1 MNQLG
6 QKVEQKFQHSVSTFT
21 GWLRYF
27 AAAVSVC
34 GGSVQAQEQVL
45 LNYWSILP
53 QEEAATNTPHVIRVI
68 GEKGAEYEEE
78 SLNPADIRNHAAIKE
93 ACIARLQ
100 TVRRETLRLSKEFEN
115 AGMTPAVAWEKALQK
130 TCKALTGNVI
140 GGGKRACVERLIARM
155 EAEGSRFELSAEEMQ
170 WLLAALLEHND
181 CLEGDDSSRL
191 LMHLAQQLRAEGYGK
206 QGASAAF
213 QDALMQNFADS
224 LRYSQDSISAYREAL
239 FKLNRGNIVNHPL
252 VGYLAP
258 WGMGV
263 HSRNQYRQAPKQY
276 STTLGSADSSAVASP
291 VVIPLAAVTTT
302 QPVTQT
308 PAPELTPDFTA
319 GMDKDAGRVENFL
332 ASAPAVPTPLDEG
345 EEEKKKEEEEELE
358 NEEEYEGMAAAAPM
372 MMRGFSLRSY
382 AAMPVAA
389 DSAPE
394 ELTWSGSSTQTWQV
408 NNTAA
413 VSPWVNSAIF
423 TNGSNVTFDDT
434 SSSRNVN
441 ISGTVA
447 PGKIT
452 VNTNTASG
460 TSYSLKYGYAFD
472 SALDGCI
479 VDLLDSNGNVV
490 QQTSLHNKGTALL
503 VLNSVNRF
511 SGGLTLDAGAS
522 VYLGCANAAGS
533 GKITMADGS
542 RLIVNYSSADPN
554 YRSPSLDNAISVSGS
569 VDVSYGTES
578 YDDGGKIPSEWR
590 NLTLSGGIS
599 GSGTLNLW
607 GYSYASYPSSWFW
620 ENEVEYNY
628 VAAFSIN
635 ESQKSSSSD
644 RFSGTVYLKNEF
656 NHRDKNYKE
665 LTAQPEKLL
674 GGAVQLT
681 LTDNVFAKA
690 CINLT
695 RGTGGRNVGEER
707 TFNYLVGKYD
717 LSDAGKAQ
725 TSDNILVLSDSGRI
739 AIRALEADFLGWA
752 WKYQNNNFWVAS
764 DIGTDLLSSLPQE
777 DERWRSRV
785 VTDGSTTL
793 VLNDNTG
800 TTHVFSGSM
809 GFAHSYTNASQA
821 SIKLNNWQDSTECS
835 QGKETLSLEKS
846 GSSAQYI
853 HSAKLNT
860 LSLQG
865 GTLGFN
871 NLELSGYLNITS
883 GTTLEL
889 GVTGTIGW
897 DKISATNSEV
907 TIQSG
912 KELLV
917 MAADDDT
924 DSDPATYDY
933 KFITVE
939 GSITMS
945 SGSDIMFNVLRPEL
959 GTTAATALMQIKGTL
974 TLGADVPINVSFSS
988 VDFVKDAANKTYY
1001 LASAKSGIEVNGSFA
1016 KRLIPLGH
1024 GYYGIL
1030 STENS
1035 STTEDYLVM
1044 NVSGDPRRTWSGHAD
1059 STGKWQAADPNS
1071 TVIDYTWKEK
1081 SPFMNGQVVLFGNL
1095 YQPDGW
1101 DNPDWEPSST
1111 GTTVVDRSK
1120 LNTGGSTSLT
1130 IDGLTLDFQ
1139 SVEIEGKVAPA
1150 AIAINADYSD
1160 KNSTN
1165 FRDNTNYYFHGD
1177 GCIRDVDVKNGE
1189 TVLGMDDYS
1198 GGEWH
1203 TYLRKE
1209 GTGTTVINTANTFSG
1224 GSTIEGGRMVMQNKA
1239 ALGTGKITIQNSAIL
1254 QGDFADDRSSGNWSS
1269 AYKGEG
1275 MDTTTITN
1283 PVYVAIYVTE
1293 DGTISSTEVD
1303 ARLVGAHDK
1312 KLVLESL
1319 SGGAETVLTLSGNSL
1334 STTEEDG
1341 EYTYSEDGK
1350 YTYSVFKV
1358 LDPGAFYGTVKMDG
1372 NLRATSEGT
1381 DGGKVQM
1388 EIMTTAKASDGGN
1401 WTNAKVDLSV
1411 ENGTER
1417 TVLALDAMG
1426 TADAASSQTALI
1438 AALNGIGAGGSRI
1451 NSSVVNMSQDREIM
1465 LQIQGVVRGDYDGT
1479 LGYGEFQKTV
1489 DYINSLAGD
1498 IGSTIVHHGRYND
1511 QLKFGVLS
1519 VSKSGSATQWLNS
1532 AVLNALNVQGGAM
1545 VVDES
1550 LLVRTLTTAGATHL
1564 VVGDVSTTYAH
1575 SLVVGAGGVL
1585 AIDGMSGTDAFSGIG
1600 AGVPKYTIIVSDG
1613 DDNKATEIA
1622 SSAFVLFDSG
1632 ATISAGSDWK
1642 TNLIRTESVNGEDVE
1657 IDVSVDIATGATVTV
1672 NTHNYTPDE
1681 SIDGNNDVFRD
1692 YHSSH
1697 AIQLLGK
1704 MTGSNVNLIFN
1715 NELISAAAVKDGS
1728 ATKRADGLGYDGAT
1742 GTQMGYV
1749 AIRDIHQFTG
1759 DITVEGMTALQVQ
1772 NTNGSANSGSADMDI
1787 TVQGANAALQ
1797 FLDGVTD
1804 QYINNL
1810 VLENGGMLLLGG
1822 TLKKTTGGITAV
1834 DENQAE
1840 LKIQNRE
1847 GKQASLDNLDLVKT
1861 ISSKTLSL
1869 GGTSTDRTEV
1879 KNALISTL
1887 DTAENYDTMKLQN
1900 VNLQNSVVSLHKACS
1915 LDLKTAVLVDKNSK
1929 VKGSIST
1936 AELQPA
1942 ALAAVQSLDKL
1953 TTTLTSATETVTVGS
1968 NTTVELTTSGGTVC
1982 TASDGTKILHV
1993 YADQFQDV
2001 NVTGTGLTLILA
2013 DDLWAQ
2019 AYSMGMEFV
2028 AIQVGGTTGCFL
2040 FEKDNDFGNG
2050 AIGDKSGFTLTDSHG
2065 RNLNEDWVTS
2075 TFVTGNVV
2083 TGNVGSRMSGNL
2095 LWIRT
2100 PEPTTTTL
2108 SLLALTALAAR
2119 RRRK

>member
-1 MNQLG
+1 MMWALDAKPDGMKKHPDNRPGLHQLPPAIDCSRG
-6 QKVEQKFQHSVSTFT
+6 YS
-21 GWLRYF
+21 WLPF
-27 AAAVSVC
+27 FLMALGVVGLPA
-34 GGSVQAQEQVL
+34 QAQEQVL
-45 LNYWSILP
+45 GNYYWIRP
-53 QEEAATNTPHVIRVI
+53 QEELVQATRGIKVCGENAEKFEETFSDAFPIQNHLIIQQARKARLRAMRQEARELARKLQEAGKTPEV
-68 GEKGAEYEEE
+68 AYEEAWNQVYTRNLLSANGGE
-78 SLNPADIRNHAAIKE
+78 GDKRLNSLLRQLVEGNQNP
-93 ACIARLQ
+93 
-100 TVRRETLRLSKEFEN
+100 
-115 AGMTPAVAWEKALQK
+115 
-130 TCKALTGNVI
+130 
-140 GGGKRACVERLIARM
+140 
-155 EAEGSRFELSAEEMQ
+155 ELSDEDAQ
-170 WLLAALLEHND
+170 WLLEALME
-181 CLEGDDSSRL
+181 DDSRLDSEEGRL
-191 LMHLAQQLRAEGYGK
+191 LLRKLLDHLRASSLVQPQE
-206 QGASAAF
+206 QFTTQDELMLTFA
-213 QDALMQNFADS
+213 DALASGKDS
-224 LRYSQDSISAYREAL
+224 MEAYRDAL
-239 FKLNRGNIVNHPL
+239 FKVNRGFIMKHPL
-252 VGYLAP
+252 VGYYAP
-258 WGMGV
+258 WGLGLGRSKAV
-263 HSRNQYRQAPKQY
+263 YQQAKNPIPSQ
-276 STTLGSADSSAVASP
+276 TISSAN
-291 VVIPLAAVTTT
+291 T
-302 QPVTQT
+302 QAQT
-308 PAPELTPDFTA
+308 ESSENLLVRVDEKQTSANVSA
-319 GMDKDAGRVENFL
+319 GLDSDAGKVENFL
-332 ASAPAVPTPLDEG
+332 ASSPELKDD
-345 EEEKKKEEEEELE
+345 EEEKDEPKDNELLTDE
-358 NEEEYEGMAAAAPM
+358 QEAMGAAAPVNYAQP
-372 MMRGFSLRSY
+372 MRLFAMRS
-382 AAMPVAA
+382 AAPVTLAAA
-389 DSAPE
+389 DAPV
-394 ELTWSGSSTQTWQV
+394 LTWTGSSTQIWQV

-413 VSPWVNSAIF
+413 ASPWVNSAIF
-423 TNGSNVTFDDT
+423 TNGSNVTFNDT

-447 PGKIT
+447 PGEIT
-452 VNTNTASG
+452 VESNTASG
-460 TSYSLKYGYAFD
+460 TSHSLKYGYAFD
-472 SALDGCI
+472 STLDGRI
-479 VDLLDSNGNVV
+479 VDLVDSNGNVV

-503 VLNSVNRF
+503 VLNSDNRF
-511 SGGLTLDAGAS
+511 SGGLILDAGSS

-578 YDDGGKIPSEWR
+578 YDDRGKIPSEWR

-620 ENEVEYNY
+620 ETEVEYNY

-635 ESQKSSSSD
+635 ESQKSSSSN

-656 NHRDKNYKE
+656 NHRTEENYKE

-681 LTDNVFAKA
+681 LTDNVFAEA

-695 RGTGGRNVGEER
+695 RDTGDRNVGEER
-707 TFNYLVGKYD
+707 TFLWD

-752 WKYQNNNFWVAS
+752 WKYQNNNFIVAS
-764 DIGTDLLSSLPQE
+764 DIGTDLLSSLSQA

-871 NLELSGYLNITS
+871 NLELSGYLNITT
-883 GTTLEL
+883 GTRLEL
-889 GVTGTIGW
+889 GVTGTKGGTGW
-897 DKISATNSEV
+897 DKISATNSTV

-917 MAADDDT
+917 MAADDGGKTAIID
-924 DSDPATYDY
+924 
-933 KFITVE
+933 
-939 GSITMS
+939 GSVTMA
-945 SGSDIMFNVLRPEL
+945 SGSDIMFSVIRPEL
-959 GTTAATALMQIKGTL
+959 GTSESSALLNISGSL
-974 TLGADVPINVSFSS
+974 TLLSGTDINVHFSS
-988 VDFVKDAANKTYY
+988 VDFAKNAASKTYY
-1001 LASAKSGIEVNGSFA
+1001 LASAASGITVDGKSASNFA

-1030 STENS
+1030 ST
-1035 STTEDYLVM
+1035 TDTPKTDYLVM
-1044 NVSGDPRRTWSGHAD
+1044 KVSGDPRRTWSGHAD

-1101 DNPDWEPSST
+1101 DNPNWEPSST
-1111 GTTVVDRSK
+1111 GTTVVDTSK

-1341 EYTYSEDGK
+1341 EYTYSVDGK

-1451 NSSVVNMSQDREIM
+1451 NSSVVNMSPDREIT
-1465 LQIQGVVRGDYDGT
+1465 LQIQGIVRGDYDGA

-1489 DYINSLAGD
+1489 DYKDSSADD
-1498 IGSTIVHHGRYND
+1498 IGCTIVHHGRYNE
-1511 QLKFGVLS
+1511 QLEFGVLS
-1519 VSKSGSATQWLNS
+1519 VSKSGSATQWVNS
-1532 AVLNALNVQGGAM
+1532 AVLNTLNVQGGSM

-1600 AGVPKYTIIVSDG
+1600 AGVPKYTIVVSDG
-1613 DDNKATEIA
+1613 DDNNATEIA

-1642 TNLIRTESVNGEDVE
+1642 TNLKRTESVNGEDVE
-1657 IDVSVDIATGATVTV
+1657 IDVSVDIVTGATVTV
-1672 NTHNYTPDE
+1672 NTHNFTPDE
-1681 SIDGNNDVFRD
+1681 SIDGNNDVFGD

-1697 AIQLLGK
+1697 AIQLLGA

-1715 NELISAAAVKDGS
+1715 NELISAAALADGS
-1728 ATKRADGLGYDGAT
+1728 ATKRADGLGYDGET

-1759 DITVEGMTALQVQ
+1759 DITVEGMTVLQVQ
-1772 NTNGSANSGSADMDI
+1772 KANTSASASSADI
-1787 TVQGANAALQ
+1787 NVTVQGQNAGIQ
-1797 FLDGVTD
+1797 FTNEATTQYMNKVSLADGGH
-1804 QYINNL
+1804 
-1810 VLENGGMLLLGG
+1810 VLIGGE
-1822 TLKKTTGGITAV
+1822 LKETTGGIAAMDMAGV
-1834 DENQAE
+1834 DASITNRGAAIATIAE
-1840 LKIQNRE
+1840 L
-1847 GKQASLDNLDLVKT
+1847 NLEHSGTNVR
-1861 ISSKTLSL
+1861 L
-1869 GGTSTDRTEV
+1869 GGSAASEAYNAVFASTGSTESMELHHMV
-1879 KNALISTL
+1879 LRNSL
-1887 DTAENYDTMKLQN
+1887 
-1900 VNLQNSVVSLHKACS
+1900 VNLQKACS
-1915 LDLKTAVLVDKNSK
+1915 LTVKDVVTIDRNSA
-1929 VKGSIST
+1929 I
-1936 AELQPA
+1936 
-1942 ALAAVQSLDKL
+1942 
-1953 TTTLTSATETVTVGS
+1953 VGS
-1968 NTTVELTTSGGTVC
+1968 GAGANLVAAAQGGG
-1982 TASDGTKILHV
+1982 S
-1993 YADQFQDV
+1993 AD
-2001 NVTGTGLTLILA
+2001 TRP
-2013 DDLWAQ
+2013 
-2019 AYSMGMEFV
+2019 SR
-2028 AIQVGGTTGCFL
+2028 
-2040 FEKDNDFGNG
+2040 GN
-2050 AIGDKSGFTLTDSHG
+2050 
-2065 RNLNEDWVTS
+2065 
-2075 TFVTGNVV
+2075 
-2083 TGNVGSRMSGNL
+2083 
-2095 LWIRT
+2095 
-2100 PEPTTTTL
+2100 
-2108 SLLALTALAAR
+2108 
-2119 RRRK
+2119 